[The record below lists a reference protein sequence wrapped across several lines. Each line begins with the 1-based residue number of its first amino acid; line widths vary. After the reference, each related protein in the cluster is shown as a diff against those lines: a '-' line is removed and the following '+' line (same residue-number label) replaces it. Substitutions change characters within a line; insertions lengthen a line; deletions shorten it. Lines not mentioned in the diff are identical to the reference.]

1 MDINNKIIIEWGFR
15 VNVPARTWTDIT
27 IPLNVSR
34 SYCLVASGLDSD
46 VRVSR
51 ASNIVKFY
59 CIDANSNVEWIL
71 TGQT

>member
-1 MDINNKIIIEWGFR
+1 MDINNKIIIEWGFHL
-15 VNVPARTWTDIT
+15 NVPARTWTDIT

-46 VRVSR
+46 VRVAR
-51 ASNIVKFY
+51 AGNSVRFY

-71 TGQT
+71 IGQT

>member
-1 MDINNKIIIEWGFR
+1 MDINNKIIIKWGFHL
-15 VNVPARTWTDIT
+15 NVLARTWTDIT

-46 VRVSR
+46 VRVAR
-51 ASNIVKFY
+51 AGNNVRFY

-71 TGQT
+71 IART

>member
-1 MDINNKIIIEWGFR
+1 MSLLEHGQILLYL
-15 VNVPARTWTDIT
+15 
-27 IPLNVSR
+27 LNVSR

-46 VRVSR
+46 VRVAR